1 MDIEKA
7 AKREVDR
14 IGKII
19 PNVMLLESQGGA
31 LVSFAKDYAK
41 DAKFFFEHEKFVEAF
56 EAAIISWAYIDIS
69 LKLKLVSVKKEF
81 LKHFTVEKA

>member
-14 IGKII
+14 IGKIM
-19 PNVMLLESQGGA
+19 PNVILLESQGSA

-41 DAKFFFEHEKFVEAF
+41 DAKFFFEHGKFVEAF

-69 LKLKLVSVKKEF
+69 LKLKLIKVNAKF
-81 LKHFTVEKA
+81 LKHFTS

>member
-14 IGKII
+14 IGKIM
-19 PNVMLLESQGGA
+19 PNVILIESQGGA

-41 DAKFFFEHEKFVEAF
+41 DAKFFFEHSKFIEAF

-69 LKLKLVSVKKEF
+69 LKLKLVSLDAKF
-81 LKHFTVEKA
+81 SKHFTS